1 MNIQF
6 LKYFITLAET
16 NNFTQAAE
24 KNHVVQ
30 SAFSSGIKKLEE
42 NLNCTLFFRDKRNV
56 HLTKEG
62 EALLP
67 KAKTI
72 LSMWNAMESE
82 FVEEK
87 SKILNLGVL
96 DVLDFDEIV
105 PMMKSFNELYNSY
118 QVNLIE
124 GNTEILYEKL
134 QKQEIDAIFI
144 KSIPSQKNLD
154 YRIITEDKLV
164 FGVPQNHILAQKNK
178 LELSVLH
185 QLPFIKRYNCNLYD
199 EIQEVLKVK
208 NIEPDVIFSANGDD
222 VAKSLVA
229 SGLGVSLL
237 PQPKQEIEGIKF
249 IPISDGDFRRKIVF
263 VWKKDTVPSA
273 LEKLLSV

>member
-16 NNFTQAAE
+16 SNFTQAAE

-62 EALLP
+62 KALLP
-67 KAKTI
+67 KAKSI
-72 LSMWNAMESE
+72 LSMWNAMETE

-87 SKILNLGVL
+87 AKILNLGVL

-105 PMMKSFNELYNSY
+105 PMMKSFNELYSSY

-124 GNTEILYEKL
+124 GNTEILYKKL
-134 QKQEIDAIFI
+134 QKQEVDAIFI

-178 LELSVLH
+178 LELSSLH
-185 QLPFIKRYNCNLYD
+185 QLPFIKRSNCNLYD
-199 EIQEVLKVK
+199 DIQEAFTAK
-208 NIEPDVIFSANGDD
+208 NIEPTIVFSANGDD
-222 VAKSLVA
+222 VARSLVA
-229 SGLGVSLL
+229 SGLGVSLF
-237 PQPKQEIEGIKF
+237 PNPKQEIEGIKF
-249 IPISDGDFRRKIVF
+249 IPISDGNFRRKIVF
-263 VWKKDTVPSA
+263 VWKKDSIQNA
-273 LEKLLSV
+273 LGKLLSV